1 MKFKL
6 ALALCLTAVG
16 LSANSATKDIF
27 LEKYYTC
34 TPYTSVFKAPLTGES
49 YERGVL
55 GVRTNSMTKNLNC
68 VYYRQMSS
76 TAFQLCE
83 RRTNKL
89 STDKPFS
96 RTKVEC
102 TMTDR
107 AGLKKAQEEIRNNN
121 YEIEYVDAP
130 TYTPIQQ

>member
-16 LSANSATKDIF
+16 LSAYSATKDIF

-89 STDKPFS
+89 STDKPF
-96 RTKVEC
+96 TTVC
-102 TMTDR
+102 VMPITDR
-107 AGLKKAQEEIRNNN
+107 YPRSSFIDIFIEWI
-121 YEIEYVDAP
+121 YEFLESF
-130 TYTPIQQ
+130 

>member
-6 ALALCLTAVG
+6 AMALCLTAVG
-16 LSANSATKDIF
+16 LSAFGATKDVF

-55 GVRTNSMTKNLNC
+55 GVRTDSFSKNLNC

-76 TAFQLCE
+76 SAFQLCQ

-89 STDKPFS
+89 STDKPFA

-107 AGLKKAQEEIRNNN
+107 AGIKKAQEEIRNNN

-130 TYTPIQQ
+130 TYQPIQQ

>member
-6 ALALCLTAVG
+6 ALALCLTAIG
-16 LSANSATKDIF
+16 LSAFSATRDIF
-27 LEKYYTC
+27 LDKYYTC
-34 TPYTSVFKAPLTGES
+34 TPYKSTFKAPLTNEAF
-49 YERGVL
+49 ERGIL
-55 GVRTNSMTKNLNC
+55 GVRTDSFSKNLNC

-76 TAFQLCE
+76 TTFQLCE

-89 STDKPFS
+89 AADKPFG

-102 TMTDR
+102 RLTDR
-107 AGLKKAQEEIRNNN
+107 AGINKAADEVRAKN
-121 YEIEYVDAP
+121 YEIEYVDVP